1 MKEGNERISRE
12 RFIRLGAAL
21 GMSIAGASALA
32 ACGEEA
38 SERSANG
45 AAKSEKIAAKASGGK
60 AAAGGREIAQISE
73 VPAGSAVKFTDSGNP
88 AVLVHLQ
95 NGKFAAY
102 SAVCTHQGCTVV
114 YQNGELACPCH
125 GSVFDPS
132 KRGAVLYGP
141 APSPLPRIPI
151 KVRSG
156 GIYRT

>member
-1 MKEGNERISRE
+1 MG
-12 RFIRLGAAL
+12 
-21 GMSIAGASALA
+21 IAGASVLA
-32 ACGEEA
+32 ACQDEP
-38 SERSANG
+38 SEQSANG
-45 AAKSEKIAAKASGGK
+45 AVKSNKITAKAPGGK
-60 AAAGGREIAQISE
+60 ASTGVQEIAQISK
-73 VPAGSAVKFTDSGNP
+73 VPAGSAVNFTDSGSP
-88 AVLVHLQ
+88 AVLVHLK

-132 KRGAVLYGP
+132 RGGAVLYGP

-151 KVRSG
+151 KVQGR